1 MEHLSK
7 IHVLAQADEKVCK
20 TNLAP
25 TQEPKQGVK
34 KKNSIIYR
42 IVERLKS

>member
-34 KKNSIIYR
+34 KKKI
-42 IVERLKS
+42 L